1 MNRTEALSAAL
12 VTQLRVVLAE
22 RGLTQSELSEK
33 LGIHPVTMNLY
44 MKGRRHIP
52 MPTFFLLA
60 GELGTTPSALLGAAE
75 AQTAPASSDNPV
87 TT

>member
-1 MNRTEALSAAL
+1 MNYAQELSVAL
-12 VTQLRVVLAE
+12 VAQLRMELAD
-22 RGLTQSELSEK
+22 RGMKQADLSGK

-60 GELGTTPSALLGAAE
+60 DELGTTPSDLLGAAE
-75 AQTAPASSDNPV
+75 ALAVAAEEDLA
-87 TT
+87 